1 LIARGNKLFFIL
13 QGKRKL
19 EEEEDEAKPM
29 KRKPRKLKPKNAAAS
44 ESEETDADEVCN
56 SETCVRPSG
65 KFYYLLFL
73 SNSNMLKTCK
83 GNNISSCGR

>member
-1 LIARGNKLFFIL
+1 L

-19 EEEEDEAKPM
+19 EGDEDDAKPPL
-29 KRKPRKLKPKNAAAS
+29 KRKPRKMKGKNNAAS

-65 KFYYLLFL
+65 KFYYLLSTVHMYL
-73 SNSNMLKTCK
+73 YQTNVI
-83 GNNISSCGR
+83 NIY